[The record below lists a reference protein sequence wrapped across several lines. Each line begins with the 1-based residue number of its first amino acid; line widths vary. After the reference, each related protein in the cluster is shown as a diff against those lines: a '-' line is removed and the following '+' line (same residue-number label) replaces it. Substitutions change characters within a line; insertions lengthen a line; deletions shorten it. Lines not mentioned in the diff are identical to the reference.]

1 MALHLVSGKRSAP
14 RLAQSLVAGP
24 PAPFNAALDAPAP
37 AVPTRDRPP
46 VSISPRKL
54 GLLCALYFVQGMPFG
69 FQVTALPVYLRTQ
82 GISVKTISFLGL
94 LSAPW
99 ILKVLWAPLV
109 DRYGSERI
117 GRRKSWILPLQLAL
131 AATCAAA
138 ASVVSKGSLPMLLGL
153 VFLMNLFAATQ
164 DIAVDGLAVDLLERH
179 ELGLG
184 NTAQVDGYK
193 VGMLTS
199 GGLLVWAS
207 DYIGWQ
213 GLFLAMA
220 ALSLIVFG
228 ITLFARE
235 PHSTASTGSVVRV
248 DWREVFQRLKAAM
261 RLPGTGWLLL
271 FIGTY
276 KLGEMMTDVLYKPF
290 LVDSGLKT
298 SQIGLWSG
306 TIGLTLSLLGSLVG
320 GLLATRMPLLGALT
334 LTASLRILPLVGRWW
349 LASSGVTQAG
359 FIGVTLAEEFFG
371 GALTTVMFAFMMS
384 RVDRRIGA
392 THYTLF
398 ACVEVLGKFPGG
410 PIGGVLA
417 DDYGW
422 SYARVFLLGI
432 VLSVAFLGLLL
443 PLRKY
448 RTEVAPQPVG

>member
-1 MALHLVSGKRSAP
+1 MRISA
-14 RLAQSLVAGP
+14 
-24 PAPFNAALDAPAP
+24 
-37 AVPTRDRPP
+37 
-46 VSISPRKL
+46 RKL
-54 GLLCALYFVQGMPFG
+54 GLLGALYFVQGMPFG

-99 ILKVLWAPLV
+99 MLKALWAPLV

-138 ASVVSKGSLPMLLGL
+138 AFALSQGTLPMLLGL

-164 DIAVDGLAVDLLERH
+164 DIAVDGLAVDLLNRE

-184 NTAQVDGYK
+184 NSAQVVGYK
-193 VGMLTS
+193 VGMLTG

-207 DYIGWQ
+207 ERIGWQ
-213 GLFLAMA
+213 GLFLSMA
-220 ALSLIVFG
+220 ALCLVVFG

-235 PHSTASTGSVVRV
+235 PRPTASTSTGPGPRV
-248 DWREVFQRLKAAM
+248 HWREVLQRLKAAM
-261 RLPGTGWLLL
+261 LLPGARWLLL

-290 LVDSGLKT
+290 LVDAGIT
-298 SQIGLWSG
+298 AGQIGLWLG
-306 TIGLTLSLLGSLVG
+306 TWGITTSLLGSLVG
-320 GLLATRMPLLGALT
+320 GVLATRMPLLGALT

-349 LASSGVTQAG
+349 LASSGVTEAG
-359 FIGVTLAEEFFG
+359 FVGVTLAEEFFG

-392 THYTLF
+392 THYTLL
-398 ACVEVLGKFPGG
+398 ASVEVLGKFPGG

-417 DDYGW
+417 QDYGW

-432 VLSVAFLGLLL
+432 VLSVAFLGLLV
-443 PLRKY
+443 PLRKH
-448 RTEVAPQPVG
+448 RAGVGTPGAPHPHPGPLP